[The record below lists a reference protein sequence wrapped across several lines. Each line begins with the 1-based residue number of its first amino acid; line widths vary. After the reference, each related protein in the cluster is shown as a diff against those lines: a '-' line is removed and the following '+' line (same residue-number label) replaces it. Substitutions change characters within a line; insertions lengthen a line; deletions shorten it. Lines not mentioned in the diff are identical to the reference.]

1 MGKED
6 HETWTSTVILG
17 SPAETFRARRT
28 HVMFLGRFMV
38 VVTGTGWQVG
48 QCIIRPFGLVRGHDF
63 PWPFNVL
70 PRTLTFRALSLL
82 SLISPIK
89 GSWFPLFTL
98 SIMRPLTQTVRHL
111 PLCLLNGILRLINS
125 TLSLSPLFSR
135 LLLVVVLAG
144 WSCQNDHYH
153 GRPSGK

>member
-48 QCIIRPFGLVRGHDF
+48 QCIIRPFGLEGPRF
-63 PWPFNVL
+63 PVAFQCAPKNPHFSSSFAVEPHLPNKRKSVSSFHSFHNASTYPDRSAPPSLPVERHPSFDKFHIIPESFILSFIISGRPCRLVL
-70 PRTLTFRALSLL
+70 P
-82 SLISPIK
+82 K
-89 GSWFPLFTL
+89 
-98 SIMRPLTQTVRHL
+98 
-111 PLCLLNGILRLINS
+111 
-125 TLSLSPLFSR
+125 
-135 LLLVVVLAG
+135 
-144 WSCQNDHYH
+144 
-153 GRPSGK
+153 